1 MVYET
6 SCHKTNALNRPY
18 KKVCELLTGNGYTLR
33 MENIMSKFKAE
44 DAKAC
49 IAEGR
54 AMCKKVREYYKEATY
69 DEKRS
74 LALLSDKAAE
84 HDKEAIQELSELF
97 SIEYEPNTLVAALT
111 IQSEAYGKLEVL
123 TDTSY
128 RIKQLRKVPPPDQPK
143 ANRGDVSQSAVT
155 FQYKMGDFI
164 YSVTINRQTEVT
176 VFKA

>member
-1 MVYET
+1 M
-6 SCHKTNALNRPY
+6 
-18 KKVCELLTGNGYTLR
+18 VCELLTGNGYTLR

-54 AMCKKVREYYKEATY
+54 AVCKKVRDYYEEATY

-74 LALLSDKAAE
+74 LALLAEKAAE

-111 IQSEAYGKLEVL
+111 IQCEAYGELEVL
-123 TDTSY
+123 SDSSY
-128 RIKQLRKVPPPDQPK
+128 NIKRLRKVTPRPAK
-143 ANRGDVSQSAVT
+143 G
-155 FQYKMGDFI
+155 
-164 YSVTINRQTEVT
+164 
-176 VFKA
+176 